1 MDNRCETNKPSSIKG
16 SWVDRT
22 ALYFMLLPGVIWV
35 ILFQYL
41 PKFGIILAFKDFR
54 VNKGIFGSE
63 WNGWENFK
71 ILFDT
76 PEAWLV
82 TRNTLLYNIV
92 FILLNLILAV
102 SIAIMF
108 NEVKSKFWA
117 KTYQTVF
124 LMPHFLS
131 YVIVAYLVFGFLSAE
146 NGIVNKSVLPMLG
159 IKPIS
164 WYSEPKYWPYILV
177 FVKMW
182 KSIGYNSIVYLAA
195 IAGINKE
202 YYEAGEVDGA
212 NKWQQIVHITL
223 PGIRNMIAIMTVMA
237 FGGVMNSDFG
247 LHYNIPMDSG
257 LIKETTEVLGT
268 YIYHT
273 KDDVAFSTAAGLYVS
288 VVGLVMLLCVNW
300 VARKIDPESSLF

>member
-92 FILLNLILAV
+92 FILLNLVLAV

-300 VARKIDPESSLF
+300 VARKIDPESYLF

>member
-1 MDNRCETNKPSSIKG
+1 M
-16 SWVDRT
+16 
-22 ALYFMLLPGVIWV
+22 
-35 ILFQYL
+35 

-92 FILLNLILAV
+92 FILLNLVLAV

-117 KTYQTVF
+117 KT
-124 LMPHFLS
+124 

>member
-92 FILLNLILAV
+92 FIVLNLILAV

-300 VARKIDPESSLF
+300 DRFFCTYFS

>member
-16 SWVDRT
+16 SWVDDG
-22 ALYFMLLPGVIWV
+22 LYFMLLPGVIWV

-71 ILFDT
+71 ILFDP

-92 FILLNLILAV
+92 FILLNLVLAV

-124 LMPHFLS
+124 RMPHFLS

>member
-54 VNKGIFGSE
+54 VNKGMFGSE

-92 FILLNLILAV
+92 FIVLNLILAV